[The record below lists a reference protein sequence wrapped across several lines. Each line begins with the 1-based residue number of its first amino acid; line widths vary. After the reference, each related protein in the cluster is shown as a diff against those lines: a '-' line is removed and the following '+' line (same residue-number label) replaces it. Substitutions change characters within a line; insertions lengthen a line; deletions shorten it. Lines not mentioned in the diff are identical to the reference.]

1 MVIHRAPTRSKP
13 MAHRPAAGG
22 ASANLDRGLARQ
34 RLPMAAVALT
44 VEAPLRRAIA
54 RARPTAVDTGR
65 VLRTTVAMAATP
77 EAARRRAIARARP
90 TAVDTGRVLRTAVAM
105 AATAEGAPCQAIAPA
120 PATAVAVDTD
130 QALRMAAEVLLAVA
144 AARIAA
150 VEAAS
155 MVVAEAASIVV
166 AEVAPMVA
174 EEEGAA
180 DFNGNLPGALRER
193 PRTARPCRL
202 RPQNEPLLASFLP
215 NWISSPQRNRE
226 RTSSCSVPGT

>member
-1 MVIHRAPTRSKP
+1 MVIHRAPTRPKP
-13 MAHRPAAGG
+13 MAHRPAGG
-22 ASANLDRGLARQ
+22 ASANLDPGLARQ

-54 RARPTAVDTGR
+54 RARPTAADTGR

-90 TAVDTGRVLRTAVAM
+90 TADTGRVLRTAVAM
-105 AATAEGAPCQAIAPA
+105 AATAEGAPCRAIAPA
-120 PATAVAVDTD
+120 PATAVDTD

-144 AARIAA
+144 AARITA
-150 VEAAS
+150 VAAAS

-180 DFNGNLPGALRER
+180 DLMESCGSPIIHPGPKSCL
-193 PRTARPCRL
+193 TAR
-202 RPQNEPLLASFLP
+202 
-215 NWISSPQRNRE
+215 
-226 RTSSCSVPGT
+226 

>member
-1 MVIHRAPTRSKP
+1 MVIHRAPTRPKP
-13 MAHRPAAGG
+13 MAHRPAGG
-22 ASANLDRGLARQ
+22 ASANLDPGLARQ

-54 RARPTAVDTGR
+54 RARPTAADTGR
-65 VLRTTVAMAATP
+65 VLRTKVAMAATP

-90 TAVDTGRVLRTAVAM
+90 TAVDTGRVLRTAVAI
-105 AATAEGAPCQAIAPA
+105 AATAEGAPCRAIAPA
-120 PATAVAVDTD
+120 PATAVDTD